1 MHTPAGK
8 GLFQAPES
16 PVALECRVSRIVIS
30 EARGVRQLHF
40 GSPWV
45 QGAMRIARPWSL
57 EIEYTRQMMAA
68 LVLRPGA
75 GWPARVLQVGLGAA
89 SVTRFLHRHRPD
101 ARIDVVEI
109 LPEVVAAA
117 RQYFRLPDDPA
128 RLRITIGD
136 GHDHLARTRA
146 RYDFIIVDGFDGEGR
161 AGMLDTPAFYLN
173 CRARLARSGLA
184 AFNLLDRGRGA
195 TAAIGRIGKAFD
207 GHALVLP
214 ECAAGNTVVIAGE
227 SAPVRGPVEALGD
240 SAREL
245 RKRTGLDLLPVV
257 EALILTR

>member
-1 MHTPAGK
+1 MHTFGGK
-8 GLFQAPES
+8 GRFRTPES
-16 PVALECRVSRIVIS
+16 PVALEYRVSSIVIS

-75 GWPARVLQVGLGAA
+75 GWPARVLQIGLGAA
-89 SVTRFLHRHRPD
+89 SVTRFLHRHRPC

-136 GHDHLARTRA
+136 GHDHLAGTRA
-146 RYDFIIVDGFDGEGR
+146 RYDFIVVDGFDGEGR

-184 AFNLLDRGRGA
+184 AFNLLNRGRGA
-195 TAAIGRIGKAFD
+195 MAAVGRIDKAFD

-214 ECAAGNTVVIAGE
+214 ECAAGNTVVIAGAD
-227 SAPVRGPVEALGD
+227 SPVRGAVEALRD
-240 SAREL
+240 PAREL
-245 RKRTGLDLLPVV
+245 RKQTGLDLLPVV
-257 EALILTR
+257 EALIQAR